1 MSYIEKH
8 LISPLSKVF
17 FTRNNKN
24 LMKKL
29 LIINIPAQLLA
40 QICKVSKQKLIPT
53 FESRKENSEA
63 AGRIQSIIYW

>member
-40 QICKVSKQKLIPT
+40 QICKVSKQKLIST
-53 FESRKENSEA
+53 FQSRNENSEA